1 MSPEEREAM
10 QARMRNGG
18 GRGGGGR
25 DGMSGGQD
33 SGGGR
38 GAAPGGRQG
47 NQRAATSADGGAS
60 RQPAGRPGAPAGETG
75 SSDSPIMATKATT
88 VDALF
93 APITV
98 QEGRGRVW
106 LYIDKKLKMVS
117 VRTGI
122 SDGTWTEIIETPEA
136 AQQLKETTEV
146 VTNVTTGLEQQN
158 RPGQGAAG
166 NPLMGPQRGNQQR
179 GGGPGG
185 GGAAGGRGR

>member
-1 MSPEEREAM
+1 
-10 QARMRNGG
+10 
-18 GRGGGGR
+18 
-25 DGMSGGQD
+25 
-33 SGGGR
+33 
-38 GAAPGGRQG
+38 
-47 NQRAATSADGGAS
+47 
-60 RQPAGRPGAPAGETG
+60 
-75 SSDSPIMATKATT
+75 
-88 VDALF
+88 
-93 APITV
+93 
-98 QEGRGRVW
+98 
-106 LYIDKKLKMVS
+106 MVS